1 MSNMVQDKVVV
12 VTGAGVVRDMAAS
25 HRATLTLSFPIRTKM
40 RREPKTQ

>member
-25 HRATLTLSFPIRTKM
+25 HRATLTLSFPR